1 MQKCTAMADWEEIRT
16 FLAVAREG
24 TLVAAGRLLGVDYTT
39 VGRRV
44 RALEQELGLT
54 LFERVRDRYVL
65 TEPAEGLREAAERM
79 EDGALAL
86 ERRAL
91 GADRTVSGDLR
102 IATTDALAQIL
113 VLPAI
118 RAMHERHPDIRAHL
132 FTGPARL
139 NITRREADVAVRYVR
154 PDAGELVSRRLV
166 RVATAFYASR
176 EYLARRPVP
185 PRGASLRGH
194 DVVGIQEGLLGWSK
208 ALPETRDVLRTNSMS
223 TLVLAVSL
231 GIGLG
236 ALHCWMADP
245 NPDLVNLWPE
255 EALEH
260 DDVYLVL
267 HHDVQRTARVRAF
280 VDAIEQRAA
289 EVAPRLEARAPT
301 PPRQT
306 RPGS

>member
-1 MQKCTAMADWEEIRT
+1 MADWDDIRT
-16 FLAVAREG
+16 FLAVARAG
-24 TLVAAGRLLGVDYTT
+24 TLAAAGRVLDVDYTT
-39 VGRRV
+39 VGRRI

-65 TEPAEGLREAAERM
+65 TDAAEGLREAAERM

-91 GADRTVSGDLR
+91 GSDRTVSGVLR

-118 RAMHERHPDIRAHL
+118 RAMHQRHPDIRAHL
-132 FTGPARL
+132 LTGPARV
-139 NITRREADVAVRYVR
+139 NITRREADVAVRYIR
-154 PDAGELVSRRLV
+154 PDEADLVSRRIV
-166 RVATAFYASR
+166 RVAAAFYASR

-194 DVVGIQEGLLGWSK
+194 DVVGIEEGLRGWSQP
-208 ALPETRDVLRTNSMS
+208 LPETRDVLRTNSMT

-245 NPDLVNLWPE
+245 NPELVRLWPD

-267 HHDVQRTARVRAF
+267 HHDVQRTGRVRAF
-280 VDAIEQRAA
+280 VEALEQRAA
-289 EVAPRLEARAPT
+289 DIAPRLEARS
-301 PPRQT
+301 R
-306 RPGS
+306 

>member
-1 MQKCTAMADWEEIRT
+1 MADWEDIRT
-16 FLAVAREG
+16 FLAVARAR
-24 TLVAAGRLLGVDYTT
+24 TLAAAGRVLDVDYTT

-65 TEPAEGLREAAERM
+65 TEAAEGLRESAERM

-91 GADRTVSGDLR
+91 GSDRTVSGVLR
-102 IATTDALAQIL
+102 IATTDALSQIL

-118 RAMHERHPDIRAHL
+118 RAMHDRHPDIRAHL
-132 FTGPARL
+132 LTGPARL
-139 NITRREADVAVRYVR
+139 NITRREADVAVRYIR
-154 PDAGELVSRRLV
+154 PDEGELVSRRLA
-166 RVATAFYASR
+166 RVAVAYYASR
-176 EYLARRPVP
+176 DYLSRRPVP

-194 DVVGIQEGLLGWSK
+194 DAVGIEEGLLGWSK
-208 ALPETRDVLRTNSMS
+208 PLPETRDVLRTNSMS

-245 NPDLVNLWPE
+245 NPDLVRLWPD

-260 DDVYLVL
+260 DDIYLVL
-267 HHDVQRTARVRAF
+267 HHDVQRTGRVRAF
-280 VDAIEQRAA
+280 VEAVEERAA
-289 EVAPRLEARAPT
+289 EIAPRLEARS
-301 PPRQT
+301 R
-306 RPGS
+306 

>member
-1 MQKCTAMADWEEIRT
+1 MADWDDIRT
-16 FLAVAREG
+16 FLAVARAG
-24 TLVAAGRLLGVDYTT
+24 TLAAAGRVLDVDYTT
-39 VGRRV
+39 VGRRI

-65 TEPAEGLREAAERM
+65 TDAAEGLREAAERM

-91 GADRTVSGDLR
+91 GSDRTVSGVLR

-132 FTGPARL
+132 LTGPARV
-139 NITRREADVAVRYVR
+139 NITRREADVAVRYIR
-154 PDAGELVSRRLV
+154 PDEADLVSRRIV
-166 RVATAFYASR
+166 RVAAAFYASR

-194 DVVGIQEGLLGWSK
+194 DVVGIEEGLRGWSQP
-208 ALPETRDVLRTNSMS
+208 LPETRDVLRTNSMT

-245 NPDLVNLWPE
+245 NPELVRLWPD

-267 HHDVQRTARVRAF
+267 HHDVQRTGRVRAF
-280 VDAIEQRAA
+280 VEALEQRAA
-289 EVAPRLEARAPT
+289 DIAPRLEARS
-301 PPRQT
+301 R
-306 RPGS
+306 

>member
-1 MQKCTAMADWEEIRT
+1 VADWEDIRT
-16 FLAVAREG
+16 FLAVARAG
-24 TLVAAGRLLGVDYTT
+24 TLAAAGRLLDVDYTT

-44 RALEQELGLT
+44 RALEQQLGLT

-65 TEPAEGLREAAERM
+65 SEAAEGLRESAERM

-91 GADRTVSGDLR
+91 GSDRTVSGVLR

-132 FTGPARL
+132 LTGPARL
-139 NITRREADVAVRYVR
+139 NITRREADVAVRYIR
-154 PDAGELVSRRLV
+154 PNEAELVSRRLG
-166 RVATAFYASR
+166 RVAAAFYASR
-176 EYLARRPVP
+176 DYLARRPVP

-194 DVVGIQEGLLGWSK
+194 DVVGIEEGLRGWSK
-208 ALPETRDVLRTNSMS
+208 PLPETRDVLRTNSMS

-245 NPDLVNLWPE
+245 NPDLVRLWPE

-267 HHDVQRTARVRAF
+267 HHDVQRTGRVRAF
-280 VDAIEQRAA
+280 VEAIEERVA
-289 EVAPRLEARAPT
+289 EIAPRLEARS
-301 PPRQT
+301 R
-306 RPGS
+306 

>member
-1 MQKCTAMADWEEIRT
+1 MADWEDIRT
-16 FLAVAREG
+16 FLTVARAG
-24 TLVAAGRLLGVDYTT
+24 TLAAAGRVLDVDYTT

-65 TEPAEGLREAAERM
+65 TEAAEGLRGAAERM

-91 GADRTVSGDLR
+91 GSDRTVSGVLR

-132 FTGPARL
+132 LTGPARL
-139 NITRREADVAVRYVR
+139 NITRREADVAVRYIR
-154 PDAGELVSRRLV
+154 PDEGELVSRRLA
-166 RVATAFYASR
+166 RVAAAFYASR
-176 EYLARRPVP
+176 DYLARRPVP

-194 DVVGIQEGLLGWSK
+194 DVVGIEEGLRGWSQP
-208 ALPETRDVLRTNSMS
+208 LPETRDVLRTNSMS

-231 GIGLG
+231 GVGLG

-245 NPDLVNLWPE
+245 NPDLVRLWPD

-280 VDAIEQRAA
+280 VEALEKRAA
-289 EVAPRLEARAPT
+289 EIAPRLEARS
-301 PPRQT
+301 R
-306 RPGS
+306 

>member
-1 MQKCTAMADWEEIRT
+1 MADWDDIRT
-16 FLAVAREG
+16 FLAVARAG
-24 TLVAAGRLLGVDYTT
+24 TLAAAGRVLDVDYTT
-39 VGRRV
+39 VGRRI

-65 TEPAEGLREAAERM
+65 TDAAEGLREAAERM

-91 GADRTVSGDLR
+91 GSDRTVSGVLR

-118 RAMHERHPDIRAHL
+118 RAMHQRHPDIRAHL
-132 FTGPARL
+132 LTGPARV
-139 NITRREADVAVRYVR
+139 NITRREADVAVRYIR
-154 PDAGELVSRRLV
+154 PDEADLVSRRIV
-166 RVATAFYASR
+166 RVAAAFYASR
-176 EYLARRPVP
+176 VYLARRPVP

-194 DVVGIQEGLLGWSK
+194 DVVGIEEGLRGWSQP
-208 ALPETRDVLRTNSMS
+208 LPETRDVLRTNSMT

-245 NPDLVNLWPE
+245 NPELVRLWPD

-267 HHDVQRTARVRAF
+267 HHDVQRTGRVRAF
-280 VDAIEQRAA
+280 VEALEQRAT
-289 EVAPRLEARAPT
+289 EIAPRLEARS
-301 PPRQT
+301 R
-306 RPGS
+306 